1 MVCIDKSSSAELSES
16 INSMYNW
23 YKNSKV
29 CLVYMADVHCHVSLD
44 ERADKATTSTA
55 SPENKI
61 KEINYLEKY
70 PNFGTSRWFLR
81 GWTLQELIVP
91 RNVVFYD
98 NDWRV
103 IAKIQDIARVV
114 ERFTEIPVPVL
125 LSGVTESYCVAEK
138 KRNGH
143 RSEEPDDAKIWPTA
157 YLDFSIS
164 K

>member
-1 MVCIDKSSSAELSES
+1 
-16 INSMYNW
+16 
-23 YKNSKV
+23 
-29 CLVYMADVHCHVSLD
+29 MADVHRHISLD

-70 PNFGTSRWFLR
+70 PNLGTSRWFLR

-103 IAKIQDIARVV
+103 IAKVQDIARVV

-138 KRNGH
+138 KGMGIEAKNQTTRRYGLLPTWTFRYQN
-143 RSEEPDDAKIWPTA
+143 EPLIRGGGT
-157 YLDFSIS
+157 SI
-164 K
+164 